1 MKTLTLLTLLLAI
14 TTLYFIYYSIKQT
27 IINHKNSINS
37 MKNEDEK
44 QINHKP
50 KKFKIVKKLTK
61 FENKLIK
68 LEAWL
73 QRNYGVSRF
82 NDLKFNGQKLTD
94 VRRKAL
100 TAAGFVNF
108 KA

>member
-1 MKTLTLLTLLLAI
+1 MKTLTLLLILLALI
-14 TTLYFIYYSIKQT
+14 TTYCIYYSIKQA
-27 IINHKNSINS
+27 IINHKNSIDN
-37 MKNEDEK
+37 MKNENEA

-82 NDLKFNGQKLTD
+82 NELTLTGQKLTD
-94 VRRKAL
+94 VRRRAL
-100 TAAGFVNF
+100 TESGFVNF